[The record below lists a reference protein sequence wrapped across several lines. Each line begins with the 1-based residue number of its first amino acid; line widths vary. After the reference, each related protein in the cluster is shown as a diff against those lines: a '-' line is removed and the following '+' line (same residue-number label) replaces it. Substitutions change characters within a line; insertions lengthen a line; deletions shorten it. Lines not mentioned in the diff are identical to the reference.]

1 MSKGKKKKKQKPQK
15 PKLSFLN
22 KVLYWTLLFL
32 GMILVCSSFLVF
44 IVIQEHLGEANNAI
58 AVNETASILLLL
70 IPLFPVIVGG
80 IVLFEMG
87 YTGRIPLI
95 PSGERP
101 PTWKKMKRSPALK
114 WIITL
119 AVLLWWTTF
128 VPVIGAVFNRV
139 EINST
144 HIDTY
149 AMFGRLTEHRPVAD
163 ATEVSA
169 RIYFQSGR
177 GARGWRMSYTI
188 RFADGESFTFQNLPT
203 VMLEI
208 DSLFPGVP
216 KSVEGTKNFEKLCDE
231 YSCTEEVRQQLKQ
244 LFLIDDGKA

>member
-32 GMILVCSSFLVF
+32 GMILVFSSFIVF
-44 IVIQEHLGEANNAI
+44 TVCQQRLGAQNNAI
-58 AVNETASILLLL
+58 AVKETASVLLIL
-70 IPLFPVIVGG
+70 IPLLPAIIVGG
-80 IVLFEMG
+80 IFFEMG
-87 YTGRIPLI
+87 YMGRVPLI
-95 PSGERP
+95 PTGEKP
-101 PTWKKMKRSPALK
+101 LAWKKKKRSPVMK
-114 WIITL
+114 WIIVL
-119 AVLLWWTTF
+119 AVLLWLTTF

-177 GARGWRMSYTI
+177 GAHGWRMSYTI

-216 KSVEGTKNFEKLCDE
+216 KSVEGTKNFEKLCNE
-231 YSCTEEVRQQLKQ
+231 YNCTEEVRQQLKV
-244 LFLIDDGKA
+244 LFLING